1 MDSVVAHA
9 FTNAVCGAAIVLS
22 SNYST
27 RLAVGR
33 YSGVRCVLR
42 RTALFAANTGINFG
56 RGYGIINGSE
66 VIMLEIVRKNAI
78 AKT

>member
-1 MDSVVAHA
+1 MNSVAAHT
-9 FTNAVCGAAIVLS
+9 FTNVVCGAAAVLQL
-22 SNYST
+22 NYST
-27 RLAVGR
+27 RLTVGR

-42 RTALFAANTGINFG
+42 RTASFAANTGINFG

-66 VIMLEIVRKNAI
+66 VVMLEIVKKNAI

>member
-27 RLAVGR
+27 RLAAGR
-33 YSGVRCVLR
+33 YSGVQCVLR
-42 RTALFAANTGINFG
+42 RTALLAANTGINFG
-56 RGYGIINGSE
+56 RGTGLL
-66 VIMLEIVRKNAI
+66 MDRR
-78 AKT
+78 